1 MPGLLRPA
9 SVPPT
14 VVGVGVVKTASIKIT
29 IIRSDVSA
37 DRREIE
43 LSTPAAEDL
52 VAAELVAARKE
63 GRNLTGFPGAI
74 PGSMAE
80 AYQIQELAMSRWQ
93 DALVGWKIGYI
104 SADRRTA
111 GDPDRLVGPI
121 WRQQCHLSEE
131 HISAAEVGIFVAGFA
146 AVEAELVIRLAQ
158 DLPVHDGGWTAQEAT
173 DLEQN
178 VLVGVEVASSPIPEI
193 NSLGPTV
200 IAADFGNNNGL
211 VLGSV
216 LADWPGG
223 APVQLA
229 CYVDGQL
236 LGEGS
241 AENLPG
247 GIHHGL
253 ATALNILAGR
263 GRPVRAGTIF
273 ATGAITGIHP
283 IGPGQHCRVEVRG
296 GGSAV
301 LRTVDARTLLR
312 R

>member
-1 MPGLLRPA
+1 M
-9 SVPPT
+9 
-14 VVGVGVVKTASIKIT
+14 
-29 IIRSDVSA
+29 SA
-37 DRREIE
+37 
-43 LSTPAAEDL
+43 PAAGDV
-52 VAAELVAARKE
+52 VAAELVAARRE
-63 GRNLTGFPGAI
+63 GRSLTRFPGVVPA
-74 PGSMAE
+74 SLAE

-93 DALVGWKIGYI
+93 DSLVGWKIGYI

-121 WRQQCHLSEE
+121 WRQQFHLSEQ
-131 HISAAEVGIFVAGFA
+131 HVSAVEVGIFASGFA
-146 AVEAELVIRLAQ
+146 AVEAELVIRLGQ
-158 DLPVHDGGWTAQEAT
+158 DLAPHDGGGWTAQEAA
-173 DLEQN
+173 DLEQHL
-178 VLVGVEVASSPIPEI
+178 LVGVEVASSPIPDI

-229 CYVDGQL
+229 CYIDGQL
-236 LGEGS
+236 MGEGS

-253 ATALNILAGR
+253 ATALNILASR
-263 GRPVRAGTIF
+263 GQPVRAGMVF

-283 IGPGQHCRVEVRG
+283 IEPGQHCRVEVRG
-296 GGSAV
+296 GPSV
-301 LRTVDARTLLR
+301 ELRTADARTLLR
-312 R
+312 S